1 MIIFIPCMEW
11 AINSVPVK
19 INSGFYMNKKRSF
32 KLLTKSSL
40 IYLLFTFIAFFLS
53 ALFLTNEADEYIDG
67 ELHKR
72 FHYSERRI
80 DRAFRTDDLKRA
92 ERYAEITRLD
102 SLTSINGYPYYT
114 DTLIT
119 DADTQELQ
127 EFRKKTY
134 IINHEGTNYRVEI
147 LKSIHDFSNLRDD
160 IFGSLIPAFLLL
172 ALGVVLFNFALSGYF
187 FSPLNKI
194 LQIMRNYKP
203 GRGPVD
209 TINTSTKEFEKM
221 QDLFLEMIHRIDEDY
236 NSLKEYTENMSHE
249 IQTPLAIIRNKLEN
263 LMAREKIMQ
272 HHAGEIKLIYDEV
285 NYLSRLGNT
294 LNLLTKIENREFM
307 NAVTLKTKPVIEKH
321 VNTIKESAETKSL
334 HIEQILDNDHRV
346 FMDPVLFDIIIKN
359 VLKNAVLYASSE
371 GPVRIESFKD
381 SLRISNSGPPLG
393 ISEEQL
399 FKRFNRKN
407 NSSKSLGLG
416 LAIVKKICELNDLRI
431 FYKYEKGRHVF
442 SIQNP

>member
-1 MIIFIPCMEW
+1 
-11 AINSVPVK
+11 
-19 INSGFYMNKKRSF
+19 
-32 KLLTKSSL
+32 
-40 IYLLFTFIAFFLS
+40 
-53 ALFLTNEADEYIDG
+53 
-67 ELHKR
+67 
-72 FHYSERRI
+72 
-80 DRAFRTDDLKRA
+80 
-92 ERYAEITRLD
+92 
-102 SLTSINGYPYYT
+102 
-114 DTLIT
+114 
-119 DADTQELQ
+119 
-127 EFRKKTY
+127 
-134 IINHEGTNYRVEI
+134 
-147 LKSIHDFSNLRDD
+147 LRDD
-160 IFGSLIPAFLLL
+160 IFGSLIPAFLFL

-334 HIEQILDNDHRV
+334 HIEQILDDDHRV

-431 FYKYEKGRHVF
+431 SYKYEEGRHVF